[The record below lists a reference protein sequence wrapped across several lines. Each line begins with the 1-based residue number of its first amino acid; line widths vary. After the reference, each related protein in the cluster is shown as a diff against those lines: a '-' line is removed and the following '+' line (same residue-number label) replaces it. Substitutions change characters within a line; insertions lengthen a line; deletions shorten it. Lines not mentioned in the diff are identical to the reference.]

1 MTVRAGKTVDLLHAG
16 RSIRCAATIFDER
29 WDRQA
34 ERRGCNT
41 MEERLYRLL
50 LALGIA
56 GLITTFVVLV
66 LLLFYWAVD
75 SI

>member
-1 MTVRAGKTVDLLHAG
+1 MTIRAGKTVGLLHAS
-16 RSIRCAATIFDER
+16 RSVRCAATIFDER